1 VRIVVAATLWGL
13 FSCFLIFPLAG
24 LPALMHRL
32 AMTLIVAELL
42 ALAFWYYGS
51 QGCQQRPCGSLSEF
65 GYTVATIDVPLLGLT
80 LVAFAAVRGVLIAR
94 RAARRRAA
102 GVSRDRPP
110 AQPAPAAA
118 RAEPGQPHTRRSRRA
133 SPPPAAPR

>member
-1 VRIVVAATLWGL
+1 VRIVVATTLWGL

-51 QGCQQRPCGSLSEF
+51 EGCQQRPCGDLAEL
-65 GYTVATIDVPLLGLT
+65 GHTVATVDVPLSAAG
-80 LVAFAAVRGVLIAR
+80 LVAFAAAHGLL
-94 RAARRRAA
+94 ARRRQLAA
-102 GVSRDRPP
+102 GEQRELG
-110 AQPAPAAA
+110 AA
-118 RAEPGQPHTRRSRRA
+118 ERRQLGSG
-133 SPPPAAPR
+133 